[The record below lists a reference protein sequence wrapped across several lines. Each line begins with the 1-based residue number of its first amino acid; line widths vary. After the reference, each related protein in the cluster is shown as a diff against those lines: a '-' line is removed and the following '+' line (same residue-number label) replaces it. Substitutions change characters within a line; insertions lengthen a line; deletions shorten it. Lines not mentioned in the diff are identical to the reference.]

1 MARKKENSRAKTPE
15 SETPNGDGFFNGFEL
30 KGHLLSL
37 VDSFLEY
44 IETLLLYL
52 RKSAEEKVKRGVQA
66 YVFLRIGFYFLGL
79 ASLLFIGAFFL
90 FLLKTFGGDPIPA
103 ALGTGG
109 LCLFFSLFSLAL
121 VASKLKG

>member
-1 MARKKENSRAKTPE
+1 MARKKENSQTKTAE
-15 SETPNGDGFFNGFEL
+15 SETQNGDGFFNSFEL

-90 FLLKTFGGDPIPA
+90 YLLKTFGDPIFA

-109 LCLFFSLFSLAL
+109 LCLFFSLFSLAI
-121 VASKLKG
+121 VASRLKG